1 MKKYYYSEKIKI
13 KDQEITVYKVEYDTN
28 GNPRYVIHFLDLLTE
43 KEQKEISD
51 ETRKLRIKYPRQFI
65 SSIDPM
71 IEKAIEKSR
80 KIGGKKYRAK
90 WFGGGVVFQSY
101 SIKDDL
107 EAVI

>member
-1 MKKYYYSEKIKI
+1 MKKYYYSKKIKI
-13 KDQEITVYKVEYDTN
+13 KDRDITVYKVENDIN

-43 KEQKEISD
+43 KEHDEISD
-51 ETRKLRIKYPRQFI
+51 ETIKLKIKYPNQFI

-71 IEKAIEKSR
+71 VEKAVEKSR